1 VTPHAATRLAK
12 AEAFLA
18 QLGKVSAEAAPAAAI
33 HLAYYAMLHAATAVL
48 LEKTGDAPKTHAGTI
63 GQFSRAVLDDEQGR
77 RFGRA
82 LGRAEQLRLVSDYDD
97 QAAPTETD
105 AKDLSRVAVDF
116 VSYCRSLL

>member
-1 VTPHAATRLAK
+1 MTPHAATRLAK

-63 GQFSRAVLDDEQGR
+63 GQFSRAVLDDEQGTVIELIR
-77 RFGRA
+77 WN
-82 LGRAEQLRLVSDYDD
+82 
-97 QAAPTETD
+97 TEVKHATSP
-105 AKDLSRVAVDF
+105 LEG
-116 VSYCRSLL
+116 